1 MNVLVLNCGSS
12 SIKYQVLNMDAEPK
26 LLAKGIV
33 EKVGLTLGSF
43 TYKALGKDKIVIE
56 KQIPN
61 HSAGMDLILKMI
73 TDKSHGILKSLNE
86 INAVGHRVAH
96 GGEFFTES
104 VLINKDVKEKINKC
118 SELAPLHNP
127 ANLIGIE
134 TMEELLPNAPQV
146 AVFDTS
152 FHHTM
157 PAKAYT
163 YAIPYKYYT
172 DYKIRRYGFHGTSHK
187 FVAEKACNIL
197 GCNIKD
203 KKIITCH
210 LGNGASITAVNK
222 GESVDTSMG
231 FTPVSGLVM
240 GTRAGNLDLGVLL
253 YIAKKEN
260 LDIAGMNDLINK
272 KSGVLG
278 ISGISSDFRDLSEAS
293 EKGNK
298 RATIALDVFSYSVK
312 KYIGAYAAIMNGVD
326 IIVFTGGIGEND
338 TEVREEVCKDMN
350 YLGIKIDN
358 ELNSK
363 SRGKDTILSIPES
376 KTKVLLVTTDEELVI
391 AMDTFRLSK

>member
-1 MNVLVLNCGSS
+1 
-12 SIKYQVLNMDAEPK
+12 MDAEPE

-33 EKVGLTLGSF
+33 EKIGLTLGSF
-43 TYKALGKDKIVIE
+43 SYKLVGKDKITIE

-61 HSAGMDLILKMI
+61 HSVGMDLILKTI
-73 TDKSHGILKSLNE
+73 TDKAHGILKSLNE
-86 INAVGHRVAH
+86 ISAVGHRVAH

-104 VLINKDVKEKINKC
+104 ILINKDVKEKINKC

-134 TMEELLPNAPQV
+134 TMERLLPNVPQV

-163 YAIPYKYYT
+163 YAIPYKYYE

-197 GCNIKD
+197 GYNIKD

-240 GTRAGNLDLGVLL
+240 GTRAGDLSLGVLL
-253 YIAKKEN
+253 YIAEKEN

-278 ISGISSDFRDLSEAS
+278 ISGVSSDFRDLSKAS
-293 EKGNK
+293 KKGNR
-298 RATIALDVFSYSVK
+298 RATLALDVFSYCVK
-312 KYIGAYAAIMNGVD
+312 KYIGAYAAVMNGVD

-338 TEVREEVCKDMN
+338 TEVREEICKDMN

-358 ELNSK
+358 KINSK
-363 SRGKDTILSIPES
+363 SRGDDTILNTPDS

-391 AMDTFRLSK
+391 AMDTVRLSK